1 MINEPKIVEIKE
13 IIDETPTIKTFKFDW
28 DMEKL
33 GCPNP
38 GEFLMVW
45 NFKNEKPMSIAQI
58 NDNELA
64 ITVKNIG
71 KFTSQLH
78 GLKIGDQVGIR
89 GSYGNGFNNSFEGKK
104 ILAIG
109 GGVGMAPI
117 NAIASDLIEKGNNV
131 DVVAAAVNVD
141 ELLYVDNLEKLGA
154 NVHPCT
160 DDGSFGFKG
169 FATDCTISLLED
181 STYDYAFVCGPEIM
195 MKGIFD
201 ILEDAS
207 ISAQYSLER
216 YMKCALGV
224 CGQCCELM
232 STNGATFSTKK
243 NEFIEYKKTISFEIW
258 DTAGQEKYR
267 SLAKMFFKDATVAL
281 IVYDITNKKSFE
293 EIKQYWMNLVKENGP
308 KEMIMYIVGNK
319 SDLSE
324 REAVNEEE
332 VRNYAKSQNILFW
345 STSAKDATGINELFA
360 EIGNKYLTEFKN
372 CEEIKE
378 RKQRKKEASTVNL
391 EKQADNNQDN
401 NNKRG
406 CCG

>member
-71 KFTSQLH
+71 EFTSQLH

-89 GSYGNGFNNSFEGKK
+89 GSYGNGFNNSFEGKN

-207 ISAQYSLER
+207 IPAQYSLER

-224 CGQCCELM
+224 CGQCCVDDEGWRICVEGPVFENDKIYQI
-232 STNGATFSTKK
+232 S
-243 NEFIEYKKTISFEIW
+243 EF
-258 DTAGQEKYR
+258 GKYR
-267 SLAKMFFKDATVAL
+267 RDA
-281 IVYDITNKKSFE
+281 SG
-293 EIKQYWMNLVKENGP
+293 VK
-308 KEMIMYIVGNK
+308 Y
-319 SDLSE
+319 
-324 REAVNEEE
+324 
-332 VRNYAKSQNILFW
+332 
-345 STSAKDATGINELFA
+345 
-360 EIGNKYLTEFKN
+360 
-372 CEEIKE
+372 
-378 RKQRKKEASTVNL
+378 
-391 EKQADNNQDN
+391 
-401 NNKRG
+401 
-406 CCG
+406 